1 MDEHDV
7 CSFVDLEDHPE
18 LTPLSR
24 VQPFKFAPEG
34 LPGSIPVLG
43 DRPEDRSDDGR
54 SHLRRKPVEV
64 PEALRRDLDLVH
76 ELDVVLEPN
85 RLAFRRLAPGG
96 ADGPEE
102 RLVLQDLEVVGR
114 KEHRRRHP
122 IARHHEPFVLTLGS
136 VDELREMCLRLRECN
151 RLGHNW
157 SGS

>member
-7 CSFVDLEDHPE
+7 RSFVDLEDHPE
-18 LTPLSR
+18 LTSLSR

-34 LPGSIPVLG
+34 LPRSIPVLG

-85 RLAFRRLAPGG
+85 PLALKPSPLCVRVLGG
-96 ADGPEE
+96 MSLPAC
-102 RLVLQDLEVVGR
+102 LCW
-114 KEHRRRHP
+114 
-122 IARHHEPFVLTLGS
+122 GS
-136 VDELREMCLRLRECN
+136 ALP
-151 RLGHNW
+151 
-157 SGS
+157 S